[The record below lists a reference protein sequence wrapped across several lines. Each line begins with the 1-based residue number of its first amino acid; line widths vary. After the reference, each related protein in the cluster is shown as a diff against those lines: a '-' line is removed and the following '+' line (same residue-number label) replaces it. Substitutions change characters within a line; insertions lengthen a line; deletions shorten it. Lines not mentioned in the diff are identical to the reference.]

1 MRISCCVW
9 GLPTEEADAVRKLTG
24 LGFSSIDVRPFA
36 LEQTDL
42 SSSGQIDSSSSGQT
56 DSSSA
61 LADTGASVCCLAAS
75 FGLIEAASLEHGDPA
90 SRAGAIAY
98 TQRAIEHAS
107 DLGAEAVYL
116 VPGKDDSQAALSRY
130 AAVMAPLAQRAQDRG
145 MTLSLEHFPG
155 LALPTVAATRAFV
168 ESVDHPNL
176 HVLVDIGHAQMEGIT
191 PATAIEIAGDRLG
204 YVHLDDNDGV
214 GDLHQALLDG
224 MLTETALQDTF
235 TAIGSVGYSGA
246 VSLEL
251 SPALDEPEVGL
262 RRSLDIVRRL
272 SRQ

>member
-1 MRISCCVW
+1 
-9 GLPTEEADAVRKLTG
+9 VRQLAG
-24 LGFSSIDVRPFA
+24 LGLASIDVRPFA
-36 LEQTDL
+36 FEQSETAA
-42 SSSGQIDSSSSGQT
+42 
-56 DSSSA
+56 A
-61 LADTGASVCCLAAS
+61 LADTGVNVCCLAAS
-75 FGLIEAASLEHGDPA
+75 FGLIDAASLDHGDPA

-98 TQRAIEHAS
+98 TERAIEHAA

-116 VPGKDDSQAALSRY
+116 VPGTDDSPGALGRY
-130 AAVMAPLAQRAQDRG
+130 AAVMAPLAQSAQDRG

-224 MLTETALQDTF
+224 MLTEAALKDTF
-235 TAIGSVGYSGA
+235 MAISSVGYSGA

-251 SPALDEPEVGL
+251 SPALDAPETGL

-272 SRQ
+272 SA

>member
-1 MRISCCVW
+1 
-9 GLPTEEADAVRKLTG
+9 
-24 LGFSSIDVRPFA
+24 
-36 LEQTDL
+36 
-42 SSSGQIDSSSSGQT
+42 
-56 DSSSA
+56 
-61 LADTGASVCCLAAS
+61 
-75 FGLIEAASLEHGDPA
+75 
-90 SRAGAIAY
+90 
-98 TQRAIEHAS
+98 
-107 DLGAEAVYL
+107 
-116 VPGKDDSQAALSRY
+116 
-130 AAVMAPLAQRAQDRG
+130 